1 MLGRQSAL
9 HNAFLDAALFVETGL
24 ESALYD
30 EVLFAGFAVCV
41 SAGVKVKAPA
51 TIDATAVSSN
61 LFMSNSPENR
71 FQPSWEPA
79 PRDIPQSQSYPE
91 VANMQA

>member
-1 MLGRQSAL
+1 L

-24 ESALYD
+24 ESALLD
-30 EVLFAGFAVCV
+30 LALFDAFVSCV
-41 SAGVKVKAPA
+41 IAGVKAKAPA